1 MRSLSLLALAPAAL
15 GAPNAPRAAPVDA
28 LVGYG
33 ASATGGGSGSGTTV
47 TSCSAFTTAA
57 EAGGVIKISGVLD
70 GCGIVDLVSDTS
82 VIGVGAKSG
91 LTNGGIRVK
100 RAENVILRN
109 LYLHNA
115 PSKKDLVELQYSTN
129 VWIDHNDFSSNGIT
143 GDKDA
148 YDGLLDITH
157 GSDQVTVLVGHSDN
171 NSGEDKG
178 KLHITYHHNH
188 FTNVNSRLPSIR
200 FGTAHVYSSCY
211 ENNPTSGIN
220 SRMGAQVLAENNY
233 FLNVPQALVTNV
245 DSDEDGYLVNKDNV
259 LINSTISITQVG
271 SLSPP
276 YSYTLDSADSVCSIV
291 KASAGTGIVG

>member
-157 GSDQVTVLVGHSDN
+157 GSLVGHSDN

-188 FTNVNSRLPSIR
+188 FTNVNSRLPSVR

>member
-33 ASATGGGSGSGTTV
+33 ASATGGGS
-47 TSCSAFTTAA
+47 AA

-157 GSDQVTVLVGHSDN
+157 GSLVGHSDN

-188 FTNVNSRLPSIR
+188 FTNVNSRLPSVR